1 MPKPKPKPAKRK
13 PESVGARGVQRS
25 RDVTIAWD
33 DLRAMLC
40 SIQQIVDS
48 ADDLAACPSKIADWS
63 VLRAKVKNAR
73 RKVDL
78 MWAVLR

>member
-1 MPKPKPKPAKRK
+1 
-13 PESVGARGVQRS
+13 
-25 RDVTIAWD
+25 
-33 DLRAMLC
+33 MLC

-48 ADDLAACPSKIADWS
+48 AENLACCPAKISDWG
-63 VLRAKVKNAR
+63 VLRAKIKNAR

>member
-1 MPKPKPKPAKRK
+1 
-13 PESVGARGVQRS
+13 
-25 RDVTIAWD
+25 
-33 DLRAMLC
+33 MLC

-48 ADDLAACPSKIADWS
+48 AENLACHPSKIADWS
-63 VLRAKVKNAR
+63 VLRAKIKNAR